1 MSTDVPPARPSTR
14 APPPGAI
21 HGVMG
26 EFDSVAALVT
36 AIEETRARG
45 YRAIDAYSPF
55 PSHEVIH
62 AMKLPPSRLPL
73 IVLLGGVFGFVG
85 GYFLQVYAAIIDY
98 QTNIG
103 GRPVHSW
110 PFFVPVTFEC
120 TVLAASMAAVFGML
134 AMNRLPTPYHAVFNH
149 PEFALASR
157 DKFFLCVEA
166 RDPKFDADEVAEL
179 LHAIGARN
187 VAEIDA

>member
-1 MSTDVPPARPSTR
+1 MSNAVPPARPSTR
-14 APPPGAI
+14 VPPPGAI

-26 EFDSVAALVT
+26 EFDSVSALVH
-36 AIEETRARG
+36 AIEATHERG
-45 YRAIDAYSPF
+45 YRAVDAYSPF

-62 AMKLPPSRLPL
+62 ALHLPPSRLPW
-73 IVLLGGVFGFVG
+73 IVLAGGLLGFAG
-85 GYFLQVYAAIIDY
+85 GYFLQVFAAIIDY

-120 TVLAASMAAVFGML
+120 TILGAALSAVFGMFAL
-134 AMNRLPTPYHAVFNH
+134 NRLPAPYHPVFNH

-166 RDPKFDADEVAEL
+166 RDPKFDADDVAEF
-179 LHAIGARN
+179 LHEIGARN